1 MCGARVEECCQQ
13 NVVDVDED
21 LHGLLKARLDSRER
35 MDGDHRVIGLF
46 RLRWVILVDN
56 LNVEELFVDLP
67 VPLCKEII
75 AMKAFVVVTVFS
87 HLGR

>member
-46 RLRWVILVDN
+46 RLR
-56 LNVEELFVDLP
+56 
-67 VPLCKEII
+67 
-75 AMKAFVVVTVFS
+75 
-87 HLGR
+87 